1 MLLAV
6 APKVYMD
13 LTDMDCGYKRA
24 LMFFPDV
31 SCDALERR
39 CLTGTRAEEGPATR
53 VNANH
58 FAWASG
64 DHTRDI
70 IQHQVPS
77 PHLKRLYAGKRAVGS
92 RRP

>member
-31 SCDALERR
+31 CCDALERR
-39 CLTGTRAEEGPATR
+39 CLTGLRVEEGPARPIIPHRLQVTIRGISFSTR
-53 VNANH
+53 C
-58 FAWASG
+58 
-64 DHTRDI
+64 
-70 IQHQVPS
+70 
-77 PHLKRLYAGKRAVGS
+77 HLCI
-92 RRP
+92 